1 VIIAMEVART
11 FFLGAGCLGLLVY
24 GDGRELAEREHDV
37 LARRRGGDD
46 SNRPARE
53 RELVA

>member
-1 VIIAMEVART
+1 MEVART
-11 FFLGAGCLGLLVY
+11 FFLAARCLGLLVY
-24 GDGRELAEREHDV
+24 GDGPELAEREHDV

-46 SNRPARE
+46 SNRPARK